1 MIAKSVRRHVL
12 PALVMAALI
21 GPARA
26 ADSIDVAL
34 GDVSINK
41 VPFLIAADAG
51 LYARNG
57 LVVRQFITPNA
68 AAAARAS
75 GVNVPADNVSADADK
90 APIHIGGGSPMIT
103 GAVRRPDAPRFV
115 IVATNEEI
123 VRDHVLA
130 QPAIASLADLKGKRI
145 GYSGMGTV
153 THYDGIMFARRMGWD
168 PQKDVTLVGDA
179 ATVDALKS
187 GKVDAILGSAMVAGM
202 AVDSH
207 FKDLGDLSV
216 YKIPLAGSGIMV
228 EQGWLAAHR
237 DLVARFVKASVQA
250 VALMKTDRK
259 IFDAALVK
267 WFAISDPQVQDR
279 MFAAAQNFPA
289 KPYPSVAGIAQ
300 AMKVYDSPAMRAHRT
315 EDFYDS
321 SFITTLDKSGLL
333 DRPLN

>member
-1 MIAKSVRRHVL
+1 MIGRSFVV
-12 PALVMAALI
+12 PALFLAALA
-21 GPARA
+21 GPVRA
-26 ADSIDVAL
+26 ADSVDVAL

-57 LVVRQFITPNA
+57 LVVHQFITPNA

-75 GVNVPADNVSADADK
+75 GVTVPAENVSPDADK

-103 GAVRRPDAPRFV
+103 GAVRRPDGPRFV
-115 IVATNEEI
+115 IVATTEDV

-130 QPAIASLADLKGKRI
+130 QPSIGALADLKGKRI
-145 GYSGMGTV
+145 GYSGVGTV
-153 THYDGIMFARRMGWD
+153 THYDSTMFARQMGWD

-187 GKVDAILGSAMVAGM
+187 GKVDAILGSAMVVGLAL
-202 AVDSH
+202 DSH
-207 FKDLGDLSV
+207 FKDLGDLSA

-228 EQGWLAAHR
+228 EHDWLAAHR
-237 DLVARFVKASVQA
+237 DIVARFVTANVQA

-259 IFDAALVK
+259 IFNAALVK
-267 WFAISDPQVQDR
+267 WFAITDPAVQAR

-289 KPYPSVAGIAQ
+289 KPYPAVAGITQ
-300 AMKVYDSPAMRAHRT
+300 AMKVYDSPAMRSHHA
-315 EDFYDS
+315 EEFYDS
-321 SFITTLDKSGLL
+321 SFVAALDKSGVL
-333 DRPLN
+333 DHPLN